1 MRRCRSING
10 FAEVNDLY
18 GRDKCSDALEYERVA
33 GVSWSLHYIP
43 PPPSPHVRLDLR
55 SSFYWPSSTVFQ
67 ASGET

>member
-43 PPPSPHVRLDLR
+43 PPPCTTGSTFVFLLA
-55 SSFYWPSSTVFQ
+55 SSTVFQ

>member
-43 PPPSPHVRLDLR
+43 PPCTTGSTFVFLLA
-55 SSFYWPSSTVFQ
+55 SSTVFQ